1 MLKIEKISKSFKKT
15 DIINGLSFDFENKTY
30 GILGPNGSGK
40 TTLMRCITGV
50 YDCRGKVS
58 IDGKNTEKCYVGKK
72 FAIGYLPQHFGLFK
86 ELRLD
91 EMMAYLATQRGISR
105 SCQKDEIDNALEL
118 VNLSGEKKKRVG
130 ALSGGM
136 LRRAG
141 IAQTMLGNPKC
152 IILDEPTAGLDPEE
166 CMRFRTTIAQIKRDR
181 TILISTHIVED
192 VETTCDEIII
202 MDKGKFVFCG
212 TVSALCALA
221 ENKVYDIEKNA
232 ACKLSGT
239 YFVEKESLINNVARI
254 RVLSNSQQEFT
265 SVEPNVEDGYIC
277 CLKNI

>member
-1 MLKIEKISKSFKKT
+1 MLKVEGISKSFKKT
-15 DIINGLSFDFENKTY
+15 DVLNNLSFDFENKTY

-50 YDCRGKVS
+50 YNCRGKVS
-58 IDGKNTEKCYVGKK
+58 IDGKSTEKCYVGKK
-72 FAIGYLPQHFGLFK
+72 FSIGYLPQRFGLFK

-105 SCQKDEIDNALEL
+105 TRQQEEIDNALEL
-118 VNLSGEKKKRVG
+118 VNLSEEKKKRVG

-141 IAQTMLGNPKC
+141 IAQAMLGDPKC

-166 CMRFRTTIAQIKRDR
+166 CMRFRTTIAQIKKDR

-192 VETTCDEIII
+192 IETTCDEIII
-202 MDKGKFVFCG
+202 MDKGKFVFSG
-212 TVSALCALA
+212 TANALCAVA
-221 ENKVYDIEKNA
+221 GNEVYDIEKQDA
-232 ACKLSGT
+232 GRLLGT
-239 YFVEKESLINNVARI
+239 YFVEKESLINNVAKM
-254 RVLSNSQQEFT
+254 RVISSSRQEFKP
-265 SVEPNVEDGYIC
+265 VEPNVEDGYLC